1 MAKKVNLQQSLNAN
15 NASLLNDASRAMAVR
30 SEQII
35 WIPANQV
42 HPHPAE
48 EDIYDVS
55 DLDTLVEDIA
65 QRGIQTPL
73 KVIARDDGEYIVIG
87 GHRRRAANALAMER
101 YPEYREKG
109 QMLPCII
116 KPNHQPGHEYE
127 EIEDMI
133 LDNLQRDKSDY
144 DRVRET
150 VMYHSCL
157 MRRKKTE
164 NHDLKVRETI
174 TQRLGRSDSEI
185 SRHLS
190 IMNDLLPELLVY
202 FKEGLIAQTVAAII
216 AKKDI
221 PFQEYLLKKWD
232 KKTKLALRT
241 VNIIEDMYLS
251 NENNDIEDNSVN
263 GNPPAENDF
272 AETFPSNNEDPDR
285 ETSVTVEEESPATT
299 DCSEDVTD
307 EVTIPSDN
315 EPTEDT
321 IIEET
326 TDDIDDGGEETEN
339 EEIVSESNKIRKER
353 LQDINEG
360 LQKMNSSIERINH
373 FLDPDNVVDLKTR
386 ERGKILKQIE
396 RQMLALQSLCDI
408 LEEITESRTRE

>member
-1 MAKKVNLQQSLNAN
+1 MT
-15 NASLLNDASRAMAVR
+15 ASARPLC
-30 SEQII
+30 I
-35 WIPANQV
+35 IPALC
-42 HPHPAE
+42 A
-48 EDIYDVS
+48 
-55 DLDTLVEDIA
+55 
-65 QRGIQTPL
+65 
-73 KVIARDDGEYIVIG
+73 
-87 GHRRRAANALAMER
+87 
-101 YPEYREKG
+101 
-109 QMLPCII
+109 
-116 KPNHQPGHEYE
+116 
-127 EIEDMI
+127 
-133 LDNLQRDKSDY
+133 
-144 DRVRET
+144 
-150 VMYHSCL
+150 
-157 MRRKKTE
+157 
-164 NHDLKVRETI
+164 
-174 TQRLGRSDSEI
+174 GRSDSET

-190 IMNDLLPELLVY
+190 IMNDLLPEVLVY

-272 AETFPSNNEDPDR
+272 AETFPSNKEDPDR
-285 ETSVTVEEESPATT
+285 EASVTVEEESPATT

>member
-1 MAKKVNLQQSLNAN
+1 MAKKVNLQQSLNIN

-35 WIPANQV
+35 WIPADKV

-48 EDIYDVS
+48 EEIYDVS

-65 QRGIQTPL
+65 LRGIQTPL
-73 KVIARDDGEYIVIG
+73 KVIARDDGEYVVIG

-101 YPEYREKG
+101 HPEYREKG

-116 KPNHQPGHEYE
+116 KPNYQPGHEYE

-150 VMYHSCL
+150 VMYHTCL
-157 MRRKKTE
+157 MRKKKAE
-164 NHDLKVRETI
+164 NPELKVRETI
-174 TQRLGRSDSEI
+174 SQRLGRSDSEI
-185 SRHLS
+185 TRHLS
-190 IMNDLLPELLVY
+190 IINDLLPELLVY

-221 PFQEYLLKKWD
+221 AFQEFLLKKWD

-251 NENNDIEDNSVN
+251 DENNEVEDGSIS
-263 GNPPAENDF
+263 GNPNVSNDDNEDVAPVKEESTNVSAPPAEDGVVP
-272 AETFPSNNEDPDR
+272 ADVIVED
-285 ETSVTVEEESPATT
+285 
-299 DCSEDVTD
+299 
-307 EVTIPSDN
+307 
-315 EPTEDT
+315 
-321 IIEET
+321 EET
-326 TDDIDDGGEETEN
+326 ASNDGSDAESLEVE
-339 EEIVSESNKIRKER
+339 SESHENDVVASESDKIRKER

-360 LQKMNSSIERINH
+360 LQKMNTSIERINH

-408 LEEITESRTRE
+408 LEEITESRTRD